1 MIATPLF
8 RRLAGRIAILLAAGT
23 LAACQVDVSE
33 GGPDYRPRPQVC
45 TMEYNP
51 VCGDRR
57 GRLQTFPNACEARSN
72 GFDVVGRG
80 ECRPS
85 RPDREETRGCTR
97 EYAPVCGARGCD
109 RQTFANACEARS
121 NGFGIVGRGECRPS
135 RPDREEI
142 RGCTREYAP
151 VCGARGRDRQTF
163 ANACE
168 ARSSGFDV
176 IGRGE
181 CQIRRPDSGWTDGG
195 RDRDRPDWR
204 DRDGDRR
211 DRDRNRERPR
221 DQQRACTMEY
231 NPVCGQR
238 GRSLQTFGN
247 ACSAQAE
254 GYRVVQPGACP
265 AR

>member
-1 MIATPLF
+1 MIATPFF

-23 LAACQVDVSE
+23 LAACQVEVSE

-45 TMEYNP
+45 TMEYSP
-51 VCGDRR
+51 VCGERR
-57 GRLQTFPNACEARSN
+57 GRLQTFP
-72 GFDVVGRG
+72 
-80 ECRPS
+80 
-85 RPDREETRGCTR
+85 
-97 EYAPVCGARGCD
+97 
-109 RQTFANACEARS
+109 NACEARS

-204 DRDGDRR
+204 DRDSDRR
-211 DRDRNRERPR
+211 DRDRNRDRNRERPR